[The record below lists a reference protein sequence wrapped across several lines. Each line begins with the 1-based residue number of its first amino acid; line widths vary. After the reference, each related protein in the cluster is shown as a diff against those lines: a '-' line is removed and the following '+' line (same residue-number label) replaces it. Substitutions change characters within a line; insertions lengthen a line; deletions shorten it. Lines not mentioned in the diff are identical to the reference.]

1 MLREK
6 IHNLEEE
13 WGWFVYI
20 DEEPIKNNLYLK
32 RISIPYTI
40 TEDKEDK
47 EDKEIN
53 TTNIINKT
61 LKNYET
67 DIYLYIGCIATFL
80 TYMISKL

>member
-20 DEEPIKNNLYLK
+20 DEEPIKNNVYLK

-40 TEDKEDK
+40 TEDKEDN
-47 EDKEIN
+47 EI
-53 TTNIINKT
+53 NIINNINKE

-67 DIYLYIGCIATFL
+67 CFYLYIGCIATIL